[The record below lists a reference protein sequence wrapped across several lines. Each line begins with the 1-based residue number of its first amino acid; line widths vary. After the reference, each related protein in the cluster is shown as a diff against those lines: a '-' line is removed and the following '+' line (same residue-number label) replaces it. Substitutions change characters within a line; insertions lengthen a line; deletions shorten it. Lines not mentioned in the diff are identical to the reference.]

1 MPDTPDTPP
10 RSGSRGGR
18 HYPGRTELDAAN
30 ARFRRTVAK
39 VFRDKDPQTSAKA
52 EALVRE
58 AAAALDAVTVKANKA
73 LEESAV
79 HKAAM
84 ARLEAKATR
93 ALRGSVRRA
102 QARGE
107 APNPTVVRLLER
119 GLGRRPENGPQG
131 DDAA

>member
-1 MPDTPDTPP
+1 MPDTPDTTP

-18 HYPGRTELDAAN
+18 HYPGRPELDAAN

-52 EALVRE
+52 EALALE
-58 AAAALDAVTVKANKA
+58 AAAALDAVTAKANRA
-73 LEESAV
+73 LEDSAH

-84 ARLEAKATR
+84 VKLEAKATR
-93 ALRGSVRRA
+93 ALRTSVRRA
-102 QARGE
+102 EERGQ
-107 APNPTVVRLLER
+107 APNPAVVRLLER
-119 GLGRRPENGPQG
+119 GVGRRPENGPHG